1 MAEIINLRQQRKAQ
15 ARRLLEQKAA
25 ENRALHGLGKGEK
38 RRQKLEAD
46 QARALIDGHKLERDE
61 P

>member
-15 ARRLLEQKAA
+15 ARRAAEKVAA
-25 ENRALHGLGKGEK
+25 ENRARHGRTKAYRQQDRLEGELSH
-38 RRQKLEAD
+38 RRL
-46 QARALIDGHKLERDE
+46 DGHKIERDE